1 MPSAANEGPEVEGG
15 VTPIGSLPGG
25 VRGRVVIV
33 TGASRGIGRGI
44 ALHLAREGAHCVVT
58 GRKADRL
65 ERLAQELTAIGADHL
80 AHVGDVAD
88 RDDAFSIVEEAL
100 DRYGRVDGLVANAQ
114 TFRPVTA
121 LERVTE
127 SDMGL
132 LLSTGPLATLWG
144 MQAVLGPMRD
154 QGWGRI
160 VTMGSAIGLSGAAG
174 YGPYGASKEAIRSLT
189 RTAAREWG
197 RFGIVVNCVCPASAA
212 HRLPPA
218 DDGERAA
225 AFEAMY
231 ADHPMG
237 RDGDPEA
244 DIAPVV
250 EFLLSDGC
258 RYMTGQTLMVDGGG
272 LMRA

>member
-1 MPSAANEGPEVEGG
+1 MPSAANEGITAGG
-15 VTPIGSLPGG
+15 DATPVGSLPRG
-25 VRGRVVIV
+25 VRGRVVVI

-44 ALHLAREGAHCVVT
+44 ALHLARQGAHCVVT

-65 ERLAQELTAIGADHL
+65 AQLDEELTAIGADHL
-80 AHVGDVAD
+80 AHIGDVAN
-88 RDDAFSIVEEAL
+88 RDDAFAIVEEAL
-100 DRYGRVDGLVANAQ
+100 DRFGRIDGLVANAQ

-127 SDMGL
+127 ADMGL

-160 VTMGSAIGLSGAAG
+160 VTMGSAIGLSGAPG

-197 RFGIVVNCVCPASAA
+197 RFGIVVNCVCPASVA

-218 DDGERAA
+218 DHGERVA

-237 RDGDPEA
+237 RDGDPEG